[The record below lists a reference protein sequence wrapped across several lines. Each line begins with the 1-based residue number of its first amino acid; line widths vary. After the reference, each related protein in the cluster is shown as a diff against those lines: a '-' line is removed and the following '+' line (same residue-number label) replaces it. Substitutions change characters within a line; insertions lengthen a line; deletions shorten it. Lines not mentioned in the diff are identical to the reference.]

1 MLEVRNDIRE
11 VNISRSGIGDDRVD
25 VTYTSGGAIKSSVSR
40 DYCSPHLFADDCQLH
55 MPYGQD
61 MLGKAIGQINS
72 DLLSVS
78 LWSVTNDHNLNTV
91 KCTVLHVAPHTTVQ
105 ILGEKNRQIRVYG
118 SILEGH
124 SSLLKKLEMLTSYC
138 FPKLYELENMHLL
151 YFQQD
156 GASSHF
162 SALVTDALNERSMYK
177 PASSPDLTPCDFF
190 HATSTT

>member
-118 SILEGH
+118 SILERQV
-124 SSLLKKLEMLTSYC
+124 SRPPRDTSYAALLSACLTSPSLTQTWKYRTGV
-138 FPKLYELENMHLL
+138 LSDSSADH
-151 YFQQD
+151 FQL
-156 GASSHF
+156 SST
-162 SALVTDALNERSMYK
+162 LGLRT
-177 PASSPDLTPCDFF
+177 
-190 HATSTT
+190 